1 MVMCWSE
8 DKNSDTASN
17 FDKRGTTFSSK
28 SKSSASGIADV
39 NLKFSFLSMGLSLIS
54 SKGILK
60 WMIDLIIIKV
70 EFHLVSTGV
79 MIFSY
84 DTGKK

>member
-39 NLKFSFLSMGLSLIS
+39 NLEFSFLSMGLTLIS